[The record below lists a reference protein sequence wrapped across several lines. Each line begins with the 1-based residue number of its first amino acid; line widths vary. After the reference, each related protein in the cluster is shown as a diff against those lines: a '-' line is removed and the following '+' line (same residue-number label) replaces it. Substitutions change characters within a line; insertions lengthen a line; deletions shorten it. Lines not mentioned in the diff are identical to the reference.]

1 MDGFRKNTDSD
12 LRAALGALAE
22 ADQAL
27 DSSSAVRARLLEEV
41 RAIRRGY
48 RRSVAKAF
56 AIAAGLVAVLSVP
69 IWQLAQLSDVRPA
82 SSSGAAVKTADART
96 NTGEP
101 SSALNENGFLPLIY
115 SSVPMADGLIVRLE
129 VSRRELESLGV
140 TSATGDELPE
150 RVLADVVVG
159 SDGLARALRFVPPP
173 LGGPMQESQP

>member
-1 MDGFRKNTDSD
+1 MDGFRKNADRD
-12 LRAALGALAE
+12 LSTALRALAE
-22 ADQAL
+22 ADQ
-27 DSSSAVRARLLEEV
+27 SCESSATVRARLLEEV

-69 IWQLAQLSDVRPA
+69 IWQLARQSDVRRA
-82 SSSGAAVKTADART
+82 SSSEGVKTADARA
-96 NTGEP
+96 NTSEP
-101 SSALNENGFLPLIY
+101 ASALNENGFLPLIY

-129 VSRRELESLGV
+129 VSRRALESLGV
-140 TSATGDELPE
+140 TSVTGTELPE

-173 LGGPMQESQP
+173 VGGAMQESQP